1 MFTLS
6 IRRKLSSMN
15 TKSSENNYD
24 VIFIGS
30 GIGSLTAASL
40 LAQYNNNKILI
51 LEKHFQAG
59 GFTHEFQRKQNK
71 YSWDV
76 GIHYI
81 GDLGEKSFLK
91 KVFDTITKKG
101 VQWEK
106 MKEPFEKFVYPDKT
120 FSVHGD
126 PDRYIS
132 DLINEFPEE
141 ENAIRQYFKDIQ
153 RTATLIG
160 KHTMLRLSLPP
171 LETLI
176 GLFDSEKPI
185 KTLKDYY
192 DTYFKDER
200 LKGILTSQWGNY
212 GLPPHL
218 ASFAIHAQV
227 VQHYLNGGYFPL
239 GGSGTIFESI
249 EPIIEEKGGKTLT
262 SHSAEEVLIEDNKAI
277 GVKVKILRGSEKGTY
292 KNFYAPIVVSDTGAY
307 STYLRLVPDS
317 YPIGFRNEL
326 NEFFESQTYSVTS
339 ITTYIGLSDNPQKLG
354 FQGENHWIYAT
365 YDHDEAFRNRGN
377 WLEGGNIPVA
387 YLSFPSL
394 KNPKAKAHTADIISF
409 LDYEHFEKWKDKP
422 WKKRGEDYQA
432 LKDKIAERLI
442 SYVDSKYPGFKDMID
457 YVEVSTPITNEHFT
471 SHPKGAIYGLPC
483 VPERYDKNKSPWFD
497 IKTPIQNLYLTG
509 ADTSSPGISGALMGG
524 LNVANVLM
532 EGKNIIKLIS
542 KS

>member
-1 MFTLS
+1 
-6 IRRKLSSMN
+6 MN
-15 TKSSENNYD
+15 TKNLENSYD

-40 LAQYNNNKILI
+40 LAQHNNSKVLI

-81 GDLGEKSFLK
+81 GDLGEKSFLR
-91 KVFDTITKKG
+91 KVFDSITRKG
-101 VQWEK
+101 VKWER

-120 FSVHGD
+120 FSVYGE
-126 PDRYIS
+126 PERYIS
-132 DLINEFPEE
+132 DLIKEFPEE
-141 ENAIRQYFKDIQ
+141 EQAIRKYFKDVQ

-160 KHTMLRLSLPP
+160 KHTMLRLSPPP

-176 GLFDSEKPI
+176 GLFDTEKPI
-185 KTLKDYY
+185 LTLKDYY
-192 DTYFKDER
+192 DIHFKDER

-239 GGSGTIFESI
+239 GGSGKIFESI

-262 SHSAEEVLIEDNKAI
+262 SHSVEEILIEDNKAV
-277 GVKVKILRGSEKGTY
+277 GVKVKTLRGEEKDTY
-292 KNFYAPIVVSDTGAY
+292 QNFYAPVIVSNTGAY
-307 STYLRLVPDS
+307 STYMWLIPETQNIS
-317 YPIGFRNEL
+317 FRADLKN
-326 NEFFESQTYSVTS
+326 FFESLTS
-339 ITTYIGLSDNPQKLG
+339 ISSITIYLGLKDNPQKLG

-365 YDHDEAFRNRGN
+365 YDHDKAFVNRKN
-377 WLEGGNIPVA
+377 WLEDGDIPIA

-394 KNPKAKAHTADIISF
+394 KNPEAKAHTADIISF
-409 LDYEHFEKWKDKP
+409 LDYEFFEKWKDKP
-422 WKKRGEDYQA
+422 WKKRGEDYKE
-432 LKDKIAERLI
+432 LKDKIADKLI
-442 SYVDSKYPGFKDMID
+442 NYVDSKYPGFKDMID
-457 YVEVSTPITNEHFT
+457 YIEVSTPITNEHFT
-471 SHPKGAIYGLPC
+471 SHPKGSIYGLPC
-483 VPERYDKNKSPWFD
+483 VSERYDKEKCPWFD
-497 IKTPIQNLYLTG
+497 IKTPIKNLYLTG

-532 EGKNIIKLIS
+532 EGKNIIKFIS